1 MGRGGNKKRN
11 AQVRIAHLQ
20 IKKRNGILVAVAA
33 FVGLAVVI
41 ALKLT
46 LQGQGFEW
54 LNSTF
59 GNMGIFIL
67 AIVCAGIA
75 GWGTRTWNRARKEI
89 AIIESRSKK

>member
-1 MGRGGNKKRN
+1 MGRGGNKKN
-11 AQVRIAHLQ
+11 AQIRVANLQ

-33 FVGLAVVI
+33 FIGLAVII
-41 ALKLT
+41 ALKLM

-59 GNMGIFIL
+59 ANMGIFIV

-89 AIIESRSKK
+89 AIIQSRSKK

>member
-1 MGRGGNKKRN
+1 MGRGGNKKKN
-11 AQVRIAHLQ
+11 AQIRVANLQ

-41 ALKLT
+41 ALKLM
-46 LQGQGFEW
+46 LQGNMEW

-59 GNMGIFIL
+59 ANMGMFIL